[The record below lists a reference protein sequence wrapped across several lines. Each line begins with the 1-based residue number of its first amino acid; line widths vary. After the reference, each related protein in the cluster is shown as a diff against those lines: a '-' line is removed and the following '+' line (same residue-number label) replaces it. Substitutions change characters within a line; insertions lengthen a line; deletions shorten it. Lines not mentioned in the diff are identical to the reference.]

1 MIKDC
6 AWVPQ
11 HRRTRLLLP
20 NKLKPIARFSVS
32 GFASYP
38 LSILIG
44 VHNDAGSRA
53 AAAHHAIAAA
63 RANEFDL
70 GGVFQ
75 RMVGQ
80 HSSSA
85 NGLGI

>member
-44 VHNDAGSRA
+44 VHNDAGLAQQPRGRP
-53 AAAHHAIAAA
+53 HHAIA
-63 RANEFDL
+63 R
-70 GGVFQ
+70 
-75 RMVGQ
+75 
-80 HSSSA
+80 SA
-85 NGLGI
+85 GK